1 MKSAESD
8 MKLFSGNLDRL
19 LYDSRNL
26 YPPEKFPML
35 SEVVIHLSSV

>member
-8 MKLFSGNLDRL
+8 MKLFAGNMDRL
-19 LYDSRNL
+19 WYDGRNL

-35 SEVVIHLSSV
+35 SEVVIYLSSV